1 MRRLE
6 AVKTVSREL
15 MRPRITSK
23 LMLQFLSKIVS
34 RQREKVL
41 LAAFKVS
48 ELVLIRY
55 LSVAFFYS

>member
-48 ELVLIRY
+48 ESVLIRY